1 MNYKQ
6 NEKKLVL
13 SYDDSRIT
21 EVSVED
27 GEVVF
32 FSDMMDYDDYYSDCV
47 TLDIE
52 EWEKVKEWVD
62 SKTKKVT
69 LAKEITNPYLIYE
82 MAIGGGCTEK
92 EAKVEMMKYCK
103 EVGLDPLCP

>member
-1 MNYKQ
+1 MNFKQ
-6 NEKKLVL
+6 DEKKLVL

-21 EVSVED
+21 EVSIED

-32 FSDMMDYDDYYSDCV
+32 FSDKIDYDDYYSDCV

-62 SKTKKVT
+62 KKIG
-69 LAKEITNPYLIYE
+69 ETN
-82 MAIGGGCTEK
+82 GNQ
-92 EAKVEMMKYCK
+92 
-103 EVGLDPLCP
+103 

>member
-1 MNYKQ
+1 MKYKQ
-6 NEKKLVL
+6 NEKEIVL

-21 EVSVED
+21 EVSIED

-32 FSDMMDYDDYYSDCV
+32 FSDKIDYDDYYSDCV

-62 SKTKKVT
+62 KKIG
-69 LAKEITNPYLIYE
+69 ETN
-82 MAIGGGCTEK
+82 GN
-92 EAKVEMMKYCK
+92 
-103 EVGLDPLCP
+103 

>member
-6 NEKKLVL
+6 DEKKLVL

-21 EVSVED
+21 EVSIED

-32 FSDMMDYDDYYSDCV
+32 FSDKIDYDDYYSDCV

-62 SKTKKVT
+62 KTI
-69 LAKEITNPYLIYE
+69 AGETN
-82 MAIGGGCTEK
+82 GNQ
-92 EAKVEMMKYCK
+92 
-103 EVGLDPLCP
+103 